1 MDFKSIIGA
10 CMDTIPTLTIAEIIG
25 RAGGPKAIADASR
38 LTGDPFSKDAVYK
51 WGKGGIPDRH
61 WPIII
66 ALTNLEVAAIYSANL
81 VARGNVFPH
90 SFQEAAQ

>member
-1 MDFKSIIGA
+1 
-10 CMDTIPTLTIAEIIG
+10 MDTTPTLTIAEIID

-38 LTGDPFSKDAVYK
+38 LTADPFSKDAVYK

-66 ALTNLEVAAIYSANL
+66 ALTRLDVAAIYSANL
-81 VARGNVFPH
+81 AARGNAFPH
-90 SFQEAAQ
+90 VCLEAAE